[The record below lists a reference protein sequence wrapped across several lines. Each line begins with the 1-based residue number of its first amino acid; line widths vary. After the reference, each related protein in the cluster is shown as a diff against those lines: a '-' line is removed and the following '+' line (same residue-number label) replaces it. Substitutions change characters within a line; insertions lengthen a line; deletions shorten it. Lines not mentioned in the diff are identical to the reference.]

1 MFNLSCL
8 FILLSLCFY
17 RPCGCGAG
25 DSGCIEC
32 GCCRSCAREND
43 QDVDVAAAWGQLVA
57 GGLVDN
63 KQTDIIVF
71 DVRCGTFTFPVKD
84 FYFVIFCC

>member
-1 MFNLSCL
+1 MDSTFVQSSP
-8 FILLSLCFY
+8 FSIY

-71 DVRCGTFTFPVKD
+71 DVRCGKLPFTDKS
-84 FYFVIFCC
+84 YF